1 MLKSNA
7 SLLSGAPDS
16 PVSIRSG
23 HETNCPACLH
33 RFHYRMCIS
42 PRYSKNHPG
51 GSRSPKGRRRCAG
64 FACSSVAIANEF
76 LKSDF
81 RKTLPAGRLT
91 LSDTGIVFKTKDR
104 DLPLDI
110 RCCPAGDILI
120 PFHMVAQERASGF
133 VVGLVKPRQHRVIDN
148 SLFLQTNGE
157 RLPDYAIAELIL
169 HELTHVIT
177 VWARSALPEA
187 SGIMPKRYFFS
198 GIATTRWNACHFE
211 RPPSSKLSLWIN
223 FLADTPKLLVLNQLS
238 RREMHG
244 CELKLEIQR

>member
-16 PVSIRSG
+16 PVFNPLWIMKRIALLVFIAFITGCASVHVTPRTIR
-23 HETNCPACLH
+23 EV
-33 RFHYRMCIS
+33 
-42 PRYSKNHPG
+42 PG
-51 GSRSPKGRRRCAG
+51 RQKDAG
-64 FACSSVAIANEF
+64 VALASLAQAVAIANEF

-169 HELTHVIT
+169 HELTHCYYRLGT
-177 VWARSALPEA
+177 VSLARGIRYYAEAIFLFRYRNHSMERLPFRTSSEFEA
-187 SGIMPKRYFFS
+187 FVVDQF
-198 GIATTRWNACHFE
+198 
-211 RPPSSKLSLWIN
+211 
-223 FLADTPKLLVLNQLS
+223 S
-238 RREMHG
+238 RRHA
-244 CELKLEIQR
+244 